1 MDEDF
6 DMAPQEEMSEDF
18 DLPDDGS
25 TLKVGK
31 EKEIGKQGLKKKL
44 LKEGEGWDTPKWA
57 MKSKVVLGPAFGSRF
72 EVPGPRHP
80 AFGPRFEVP
89 SFRPPFIVND
99 PMGDQASTPNAWRP
113 MHPSNMGPSSNT
125 GLHNLRPPLLPRSGD
140 MDMALAMNAGGPGN
154 GFGGP

>member
-1 MDEDF
+1 
-6 DMAPQEEMSEDF
+6 
-18 DLPDDGS
+18 
-25 TLKVGK
+25 
-31 EKEIGKQGLKKKL
+31 
-44 LKEGEGWDTPKWA
+44 
-57 MKSKVVLGPAFGSRF
+57 MKSKGPAFGSRF

-89 SFRPPFIVND
+89 SSRPPFIVND
-99 PMGDQASTPNAWRP
+99 PMGDQAFAPNAWRP

-154 GFGGP
+154 GFGGPSNGPFQRHALSSMPQQENMADKKELIDELK